1 MPDTDREAALVELL
15 DSATDAVRTAD
26 HLEPAARVTLEAVC
40 KVTGWPLG
48 HLCVPAESGDGFV
61 SSGIWV
67 GAVERFTVLREV
79 TARTAFTSG
88 AGIVG
93 RVAVTGEPVWS
104 HDVTRDPNFVRAHQ
118 GADLGV
124 RAAFAFPVMA
134 AEGVVA
140 VLEFFSTRTV
150 PPDGPLM
157 RFMANLGHQL
167 GRIID
172 RQRAQEALEASRA
185 RTEQMIETSVE
196 AFVAM
201 DSAGR
206 IIGWNAAAE
215 HMFGIPCGEA
225 LGRILADTII
235 PPRYRAAHRHG
246 LTRFLTTGRPKVL
259 NRRFEIAAQRP
270 DGTEFPIELAIW
282 PIRDKEKW
290 LFNAFLHDITDR
302 RRAEEALRAAYEQEQ
317 ATVSR
322 LKELDQA
329 KNDFIATV
337 SHELRTP
344 LTTISGYLEMLLEG
358 DAGPVP
364 APQQRMLNAMAGGAA
379 RLHHLVEELLTA
391 NTIDTGKLLINPE
404 PVHIRAVID
413 QALHSVAELAG
424 RHGHTIHVH
433 LDDDVGHVH
442 ADCTHLAD
450 ALRALLS
457 NAIKASSPG
466 EAVTVHASTT
476 GGTTSVSV
484 TDTGVGIPA
493 DELPLVF
500 DRFYRTRLAT
510 EHAIQGI
517 GLGLTIARSIAEA
530 HGGALTATSSLGEG
544 STFTL
549 TLPSPPEGAPP
560 QAG

>member
-1 MPDTDREAALVELL
+1 MPDTDREKALVELL
-15 DSATDAVRTAD
+15 DSTTDSVRAAD
-26 HLEPAARVTLEAVC
+26 ELEPAARATLEAVC
-40 KVTGWPLG
+40 KLTGWPLG
-48 HLCVPAESGDGFV
+48 HLCVPAGSGDEFV

-67 GAVERFTVLREV
+67 GATEEFAGLREV

-93 RVAVTGEPVWS
+93 RVAATGEPVWS
-104 HDVTRDPNFVRAHQ
+104 HDVDRDPNFVRTHQ

-124 RAAFAFPVMA
+124 GAAFAFPVVA
-134 AEGVVA
+134 ADGVAA

-150 PPDGPLM
+150 PPDAPLM
-157 RFMANLGHQL
+157 RVMANLGHQL
-167 GRIID
+167 GRIVD
-172 RQRAQEALEASRA
+172 RRRAREALEASRA

-196 AFVAM
+196 AFIAM

-206 IIGWNAAAE
+206 IIGWNTAAE

-235 PPRYRAAHRHG
+235 PPRYRAAHRDG
-246 LTRFLTTGRPKVL
+246 LARFLTTGRPKVL
-259 NRRFEIAAQRP
+259 NRRFEITAQRP

-282 PIRDKEKW
+282 PIRDRDQW

-317 ATVSR
+317 ATVTR

-344 LTTISGYLEMLLEG
+344 LTAISGYLEMLLEG

-364 APQQRMLNAMAGGAA
+364 PSQQRMLNAMAGGAA

-391 NTIDTGKLLINPE
+391 NTIDTGKLLITPE
-404 PVHIRAVID
+404 PVHVRAVID
-413 QALHSVAELAG
+413 RALQSTAELAQ
-424 RHGHTIHVH
+424 RHGHTVDVH

-457 NAIKASSPG
+457 NAIKSSPPG
-466 EAVTVHASTT
+466 ATVTVHASTA
-476 GGTTSVSV
+476 GGTTSISV

-493 DELPLVF
+493 EELPLVF

-510 EHAIQGI
+510 EQAVQGI

-530 HGGALTATSSLGEG
+530 HSGTITATSTLGEG

-549 TLPSPPEGAPP
+549 TLPTLP
-560 QAG
+560 AGLRA

>member
-1 MPDTDREAALVELL
+1 MPDTDREKALVELL
-15 DSATDAVRTAD
+15 DSTTASVRAAD
-26 HLEPAARVTLEAVC
+26 ELEPAARAALEAVC
-40 KVTGWPLG
+40 KLTGWPLG
-48 HLCVPAESGDGFV
+48 HLCVPAGSTDGFV

-67 GAVERFTVLREV
+67 GAAEEFPGLREV
-79 TARTAFTSG
+79 TARTVFTSG

-93 RVAVTGEPVWS
+93 RVAATGEPVWS
-104 HDVTRDPNFVRAHQ
+104 HDVNRDPNFVRAHQ

-124 RAAFAFPVMA
+124 GAAFAFPVMA
-134 AEGVVA
+134 ADGVVA

-150 PPDGPLM
+150 PPDAPLM
-157 RFMANLGHQL
+157 RVMANLGHQL
-167 GRIID
+167 GRVVD
-172 RQRAQEALEASRA
+172 RRRAREALEASRA
-185 RTEQMIETSVE
+185 RTEQMIETSIE
-196 AFVAM
+196 AFIAM

-235 PPRYRAAHRHG
+235 PPRYRTAHRDG
-246 LTRFLTTGRPKVL
+246 LNRFLTTGRPKVL
-259 NRRFEIAAQRP
+259 NRRFEITAQRP

-282 PIRDKEKW
+282 PIRDQDQW

-317 ATVSR
+317 ATVTR

-344 LTTISGYLEMLLEG
+344 LTAISGYLEMLLEG

-364 APQQRMLNAMAGGAA
+364 ASQQRMLNAMAGGAA

-391 NTIDTGKLLINPE
+391 NTIDTGKLLITPE
-404 PVHIRAVID
+404 PVHVRAVID
-413 QALHSVAELAG
+413 RALQSTAELAQ
-424 RHGHTIHVH
+424 RHRHTIDVH
-433 LDDDVGHVH
+433 LDDDVGHLH
-442 ADCTHLAD
+442 ADRAHLAD

-457 NAIKASSPG
+457 NAIKASPPG
-466 EAVTVHASTT
+466 ATVTVHASTA
-476 GGTTSVSV
+476 GRTTSISV

-493 DELPLVF
+493 EELPLVF

-510 EHAIQGI
+510 EQAVQGI

-530 HGGALTATSSLGEG
+530 HGGTITATSTLGEG

-549 TLPSPPEGAPP
+549 TLPTDSRT
-560 QAG
+560 